1 MSRSDRL
8 IGILLGIVVG
18 VAALIFFIF
27 LGSSGSIDAPSLNTQ
42 HSSSS
47 TSIQQDAG
55 GENR

>member
-27 LGSSGSIDAPSLNTQ
+27 LGSSGSIDAPSLDTQ
-42 HSSSS
+42 HSSP